1 MNKLKC
7 RSSLQLTL
15 DDDFNVPDV
24 KPDID
29 RIVKEHGEI
38 RINDVKAMNGKLLIK
53 GLLAFNLIYIS
64 DDSHPIHNITGEIPF
79 DEVINME
86 DSCSDDDATVRWDL
100 EDLSAGLINSRK
112 LSIKSI
118 VRLSVFVEDVYDEET
133 AVGVEEEAVD
143 VQSINKPINL
153 TSIGINKKDVYRI
166 KDEIHLPSNK
176 CNIFD
181 IIYSEVELRNTEYR
195 LNEDRFTIK
204 GEIPIFIM
212 YIGDNEEN
220 SLEYFETELP
230 FSGIVDCNGCNDDM
244 IDDITCNIV
253 SKDLQI
259 KPDIDGEERIIDVEI
274 VLNLNIK
281 AYVEESIELLD
292 DVYCTSKELIPVY
305 TDAVFEN
312 LIIKNSSKSRLI
324 DRIRVEANQ
333 PKILQICH
341 ASGDIKV
348 DEVTMAQDGLEVDGI
363 VEVSLLYITAED
375 RAPMNAIKGII
386 PFSQTIE
393 TKGIHN
399 DCSYDIK
406 PYIEQMS
413 IMMLDSEEIEVKI
426 AINLSTI
433 VFDKIHEKIIHD
445 ITVENLNLEMLQAM
459 PSIIGYIVKPND
471 NLWRIAKKYYTTVD
485 RIREINDMEVDMIRP
500 GDKLLILKQMDEVF

>member
-133 AVGVEEEAVD
+133 AVGVEQEAAD
-143 VQSINKPINL
+143 VQFINKPINL

-195 LNEDRFTIK
+195 LNEDKFTIK

-230 FSGIVDCNGCNDDM
+230 FSGIIDCNGCNDDM
-244 IDDITCNIV
+244 IDDITCNIF

-259 KPDIDGEERIIDVEI
+259 KPDIDGEERIIDVEV

-312 LIIKNSSKSRLI
+312 LIIKNSSKNRLI

-333 PKILQICH
+333 PKILQICR

-348 DEVTMAQDGLEVDGI
+348 DEVTMVQDGLEVDGI
-363 VEVSLLYITAED
+363 VEVSLLYITADD

-393 TKGIHN
+393 ARGIHK

-433 VFDKIHEKIIHD
+433 VFDKIHERIIQD

-471 NLWRIAKKYYTTVD
+471 NLWKIAKKYYTTVD
-485 RIREINDMEVDMIRP
+485 RIREINDMEADMIRP

>member
-29 RIVKEHGEI
+29 KIVKEHGEI
-38 RINDVKAMNGKLLIK
+38 RINDVKAMNGKLLVK
-53 GLLAFNLIYIS
+53 GVLAFNLIYIS
-64 DDSHPIHNITGEIPF
+64 DDSRPIHNINGEIPF

-112 LSIKSI
+112 LSVKSI

-133 AVGVEEEAVD
+133 AVGVEDEAD
-143 VQSINKPINL
+143 VQYINKQINI
-153 TSIGINKKDVYRI
+153 TSIGVSKKDIYRI
-166 KDEIHLPSNK
+166 KDELHLPSNK

-195 LNEDRFTIK
+195 LNEDKFTIK

-212 YIGDNEEN
+212 YVGDNEEN
-220 SLEYFETELP
+220 SIEYFETELP
-230 FSGIVDCNGCNDDM
+230 FSGIVDCNGCSDDM
-244 IDDITCNIV
+244 IDDITCNIL
-253 SKDLQI
+253 SKDIQV
-259 KPDIDGEERIIDVEI
+259 KPDIDGEERIIDVEV

-281 AYVEESIELLD
+281 AYVEETLELLD
-292 DVYCTSKELIPVY
+292 DVYCPSKEATPVY
-305 TDAVFEN
+305 SDATFEN
-312 LIIKNSSKSRLI
+312 LIIKNSSKTRLI
-324 DRIRVEANQ
+324 DRIRVENTQ

-348 DEVTMAQDGLEVDGI
+348 DEVNMVKDGLEVDGI

-375 RAPMNAIKGII
+375 RAPMNSIKGIV
-386 PFSQTIE
+386 PFSQVIE
-393 TKGIHN
+393 AKGIHPQ
-399 DCSYDIK
+399 CTYDIK

-433 VFDKIHEKIIHD
+433 VFDKIHDKIINNV
-445 ITVENLNLEMLQAM
+445 TVEDLDLDMLQAM

-471 NLWRIAKKYYTTVD
+471 NLWKIAKRYYTTVD
-485 RIREINDMEVDMIRP
+485 RIKEINDLESEMVRP